1 MIDEELKIAA
11 FFAIGLGVL
20 FLFLAGE
27 MVLRRR
33 KQRIIESQITLFTE
47 EGLKQYDDFAPGEAV
62 IMAWSEPGAFPRW
75 HIKMQDEVRTKMPV
89 LARALDRM
97 VEN

>member
-1 MIDEELKIAA
+1 M
-11 FFAIGLGVL
+11 L

-27 MVLRRR
+27 AILRRR
-33 KQRIIESQITLFTE
+33 KQRIIESTITPVTE
-47 EGLKQYDDFAPGEAV
+47 VGLTQYDDYAPGEAV
-62 IMAWSEPGAFPRW
+62 ILAWSEAGDFPHW
-75 HIKMQDEVRTKMPV
+75 HRHMQDEVRSNMPV